1 MTIEYDESYQDC
13 YVCGKA
19 NQSGLQLDFQYD
31 AVREEMFTRCVFRE
45 YMQGYSG
52 VVHGGFIS
60 MVLDEIMAKACI
72 HRGAVAVTVQFEVR
86 FRKPVHV
93 EEEMHFYGK
102 ITEQRGKR
110 IRTESRCVDAENRV
124 RANASAVFLQV

>member
-13 YVCGKA
+13 YVCGKK

-31 AVREEMFTRCVFRE
+31 ADREEMFTRCVFRE

-72 HRGAVAVTVQFEVR
+72 HRGTVAVTVQFEVR

-93 EEEMHFYGK
+93 EEEMLFYGK

-110 IRTESRCVDAENRV
+110 IRAEARCVDAENRV